1 MSDSQKLMIRL
12 PEVLPE
18 HGSILFPAK
27 HLIVFD
33 EKRVLTLKPVDGHVC
48 GLTTANNKIAAITN
62 AAHEVCG
69 YEISQNHPASSIGNN
84 VVMHNA
90 VYHSAPACI
99 YMLQRL
105 LIEKGVNP
113 SYVKTIGV
121 KHCSFQ
127 EITLTFC
134 LQYESAKKT
143 KSLLMQLKRYA
154 GIVLKSPRSKY
165 EKSSKKIGF
174 AGSGDS
180 ESWYINKTDHR
191 STLFYIKDRN
201 QAGKYSSF
209 ESPEVAKKI
218 YTLGQSLLRIE
229 ITLNSNYLIANGLD
243 DPQAWRGAQGKENY
257 EHEFNWLR
265 KLLKVDADYRV
276 NKPQQRHMEGLGER
290 EQSVLDWYLKGK
302 PVNRHPKF
310 QSGEWK
316 KSPIKRRIQDR
327 LRIDIDIPWKEH
339 CRMAIPGLSGLLSLD
354 RLVVPPAE
362 LLDHCHVLSTVKRKN
377 RELKE
382 LAKAEIAAAEAKL
395 AMQARAKVKRGVAP
409 RAAATADSSVLQVIL
424 EALREKG
431 LELCFST
438 GAVNGGDTTSDISDL
453 MG

>member
-18 HGSILFPAK
+18 HGAILFPAK
-27 HLIVFD
+27 HLLVFD
-33 EKRVLTLKPVDGHVC
+33 EKRVLTLKPVDGHIC

-90 VYHSAPACI
+90 VYQSAPACI

-143 KSLLMQLKRYA
+143 KSLLKQLKRYA
-154 GIVLKSPRSKY
+154 GIVLKSPRSQS

-209 ESPEVAKKI
+209 KSPEVAKKI
-218 YTLGQSLLRIE
+218 YMLGQSLLRIE

-243 DPQAWRGAQGKENY
+243 DPQAWRGAKGQEIY
-257 EHEFNWLR
+257 EREFNWLR

-276 NKPQQRHMEGLGER
+276 NKPQQRHIDLLSER
-290 EQSVLDWYLKGK
+290 DQLVLAWYLKGK
-302 PVNRHPKF
+302 PVNQYPQIK
-310 QSGEWK
+310 SGEWK
-316 KSPIKRRIQDR
+316 KSPIKQRIQER
-327 LRIDIDIPWKEH
+327 LRIDIDIPWKIH
-339 CRMAIPGLSGLLSLD
+339 CRMAIPGLGNLLSLD
-354 RLVVPPAE
+354 RLVEPPKE
-362 LLDHCHVLSTVKRKN
+362 LLEHCHMPATVKRKN
-377 RELKE
+377 RELRKLVE
-382 LAKAEIAAAEAKL
+382 AEIAAAKAAWEKKGRGNGKGKRDAAGSDTVASFPVSALEA
-395 AMQARAKVKRGVAP
+395 V
-409 RAAATADSSVLQVIL
+409 L
-424 EALREKG
+424 EALRKAG
-431 LELCFST
+431 VLMRSPSD
-438 GAVNGGDTTSDISDL
+438 GTTSDVSDL